1 MTKSL
6 EFRKARRHFQR
17 RLKDD
22 ISTIYSADTIL
33 TFADKTFK
41 LYKLKKEQFNKMLN
55 ESITPT

>member
-17 RLKDD
+17 RPKDD
-22 ISTIYSADTIL
+22 ISTIYSTDTIL
-33 TFADKTFK
+33 TFVDKTFK

>member
-1 MTKSL
+1 MIKSL
-6 EFRKARRHFQR
+6 EFPKARRHFQR

-22 ISTIYSADTIL
+22 ISTIYSTDAIL

-55 ESITPT
+55 GLITTT